1 MKKYVCI
8 RQHEQTDCGAACLA
22 SVFKYYGL
30 KVPVSKIREE
40 AGTDKMGTNIFGLLE
55 AAKKYGFDTKSVQ
68 ATEEALHADL
78 PVPFIAH
85 VITENNLLHYIIIH
99 KVTKNQVVVAD
110 PAKGIVKYSVTDF
123 LKMWTNVLILI
134 VPNENFIRTSHT
146 KGILKRFFP
155 LVIEQKWLFIRV
167 LIASIIL
174 TAIGIVTS
182 FYSQYLIDNVI
193 PNRVET
199 LLTAISV
206 MAIVLY
212 LIECLLEWYR
222 SYLLTYISQKID
234 KRLFLDYYRHVL
246 KLPMSFFGSRKTGDI
261 IARFQ
266 DTGNIRDLISGAT
279 LTVILDTIMAL
290 AGGFILYLQDNMLF
304 GICVIIVLLYAVVVF
319 FFKTAIRDKNEKVM
333 EENAQLSS
341 RLIETLNGVLTI
353 KAFNSE
359 QQMNNETETIFKKL
373 LKSIFGLNMS
383 VNLQNVL
390 KIFVQLL
397 GGVAILWIGA
407 YKVFSQEMTLG
418 SLITFNML
426 LSYFSDPIKN
436 LIDLQPQIQTAIIAS
451 ERASEILDLETE
463 ESNTETISLNDF
475 KKDIKLNDVDFRYGK
490 RNLVLTKVNLTINKG
505 EHVALVGESGGGKT
519 TLAKLLLK
527 LYTSENGNITI
538 DGKDIKHFSNDS
550 IRNKIAYVPQE
561 TFLLSG
567 TILENLTLGLD
578 NFDMA
583 DVEKVIKITKIEDFI
598 ELLPLKLKT
607 YLDENGSNLS
617 GGQRQ
622 RIAIARALLR
632 KPDILILDEATS
644 NLDSITEKAI
654 QKTINEFN
662 KEMTMILIAHRLNTI
677 KNCDKIFVFDKGQV
691 VESGNHKELMQKQ
704 GFYYSFYKGE

>member
-1 MKKYVCI
+1 
-8 RQHEQTDCGAACLA
+8 
-22 SVFKYYGL
+22 
-30 KVPVSKIREE
+30 
-40 AGTDKMGTNIFGLLE
+40 
-55 AAKKYGFDTKSVQ
+55 
-68 ATEEALHADL
+68 
-78 PVPFIAH
+78 
-85 VITENNLLHYIIIH
+85 
-99 KVTKNQVVVAD
+99 
-110 PAKGIVKYSVTDF
+110 
-123 LKMWTNVLILI
+123 
-134 VPNENFIRTSHT
+134 
-146 KGILKRFFP
+146 
-155 LVIEQKWLFIRV
+155 V